1 MVLYSPSAWLGGQ
14 AVCRAHS
21 LRLGT
26 KPQPRA
32 RVPGRHRH
40 FLCLSGCDR
49 LESTSPTELDKH
61 KRMQVVISYS
71 SFTAVSRFMRS
82 SPGSKNPVEKEM
94 VPCTPLGSS
103 LAGPCPELFHRS
115 FALSNSGLCERHCNN
130 RNLSGNSHSAATC
143 VRLRMGR
150 HHMRH
155 SPSPWGLGNAV
166 GNQ

>member
-1 MVLYSPSAWLGGQ
+1 M
-14 AVCRAHS
+14 CRAHS

-71 SFTAVSRFMRS
+71 SFMAVSRFMPS
-82 SPGSKNPVEKEM
+82 SPGSKNPVEKEIGPPALLWGAAYL
-94 VPCTPLGSS
+94 VLVQNCSTGVLSSTTRGSAS
-103 LAGPCPELFHRS
+103 DISIIG
-115 FALSNSGLCERHCNN
+115 
-130 RNLSGNSHSAATC
+130 NLSGNSHSAAIC

-155 SPSPWGLGNAV
+155 NLSPWGLGNAV